1 MEIASFDSVL
11 FDDDFVWE
19 RGSINFC
26 QSKIMRRVLYFVLY
40 FLIFFFSKFD
50 SEIHPSV
57 DLKL

>member
-26 QSKIMRRVLYFVLY
+26 QSKIMRFIFRFI
-40 FLIFFFSKFD
+40 FSHFFFLNS
-50 SEIHPSV
+50 IHPSV

>member
-26 QSKIMRRVLYFVLY
+26 QSKIMRFIFRFI
-40 FLIFFFSKFD
+40 FSNFFFSKFD

>member
-26 QSKIMRRVLYFVLY
+26 QSKIMRRVLYFV
-40 FLIFFFSKFD
+40 FIFSNFFFSKFD